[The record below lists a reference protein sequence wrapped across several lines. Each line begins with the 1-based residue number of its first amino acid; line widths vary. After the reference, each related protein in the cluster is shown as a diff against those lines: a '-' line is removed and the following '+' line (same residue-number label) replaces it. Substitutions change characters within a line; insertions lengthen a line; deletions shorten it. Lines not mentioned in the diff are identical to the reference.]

1 MALGCAAA
9 AQQPERIRIE
19 STTRGKPAVVTA
31 QIFLPGKRDGKI
43 PAMII
48 MHGSGGVREKREV
61 AYAREFNALG
71 VAAVIIDSFS
81 PRGIASTVRDQSQLS
96 SYDMTLDAVRT
107 LKVLS
112 QHPAI
117 DPARIGIIGSSKGG
131 TVVVK
136 AALRQYTNPLAGDA
150 AFALL
155 IAMYP
160 WCGDMPFDF
169 HAANGAPLHMLLG
182 ALDRHAGV
190 DSCREL
196 AKKFEA
202 QGGNVALKIY
212 PGAQHD
218 WDVPGSTHWIDAAGQ
233 NASRCVYDEISSGTW
248 IERGSRIKVMD
259 NGKPTGNS
267 RKASASCMTY
277 GVSGGY
283 NAEVRAQS
291 MQDIRGFVREAF
303 KLQ

>member
-1 MALGCAAA
+1 MAFSCVAL
-9 AQQPERIRIE
+9 AQQPEKIRIE

-31 QIFLPGKRDGKI
+31 QIFLPGKRDGKV

-48 MHGSGGVREKREV
+48 MHGSGGVREKREI
-61 AYAREFNALG
+61 AYAREFNAMG
-71 VAAVIIDSFS
+71 VAAVVIDSFS

-96 SYDMTLDAVRT
+96 SYDMVLDAARALNVVA
-107 LKVLS
+107 K
-112 QHPAI
+112 HPAI
-117 DPARIGIIGSSKGG
+117 DPARIGMIGFSKGG
-131 TVVVK
+131 TVVIK
-136 AALRQYTNPLAGDA
+136 AALRQYGLAGSEA
-150 AFALL
+150 GFALL

-169 HAANGAPLHMLLG
+169 HAANGAPLRMLVG
-182 ALDRHAGV
+182 ALDRYAGV
-190 DSCREL
+190 DSCREF
-196 AKKFEA
+196 AKKYEA
-202 QGGNVALKIY
+202 QGGNLALKIY

-218 WDVPGSTHWIDAAGQ
+218 WDVPGSTHWIDAAGE
-233 NASRCVYDEISSGTW
+233 NASRCVYDEISAGTW
-248 IERGSRIKVMD
+248 VERGSRIRVME

-303 KLQ
+303 KLH